1 MGAKYIMPQQ
11 LQIVLP
17 EETIQLIDKLTEKN
31 ASPDD
36 LIRQRSN
43 LIDEAVK
50 FFMAEK
56 QREDLKQQ
64 LKEGGIERAKRDLNL
79 AEEWFELEEE
89 AW

>member
-1 MGAKYIMPQQ
+1 MPQQ

-31 ASPDD
+31 GSPDE

-43 LIDEAVK
+43 LIDQAVK
-50 FFMAEK
+50 FFIAEK
-56 QREDLKQQ
+56 QRVDLKQQ
-64 LKEGGIERAKRDLNL
+64 LKEGAIARAKRDLNL

-89 AW
+89 VWEK